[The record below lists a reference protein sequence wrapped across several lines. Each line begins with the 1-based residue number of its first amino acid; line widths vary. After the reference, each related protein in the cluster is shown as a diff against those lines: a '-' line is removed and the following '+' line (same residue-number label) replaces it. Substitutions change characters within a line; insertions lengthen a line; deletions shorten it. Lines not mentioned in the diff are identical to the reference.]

1 MTFELR
7 LREALKEAPREGAAR
22 RRNLATS
29 MLGDSRGLVLF
40 GAGLLGRRTQA
51 TMRDLGLSVVA
62 FADNASSRWGSDLD
76 GTPVLSPE
84 DAIRR
89 FGDAC
94 PFLVTIW
101 RAQGGHSFLA
111 TQQDLVARGTARVAH
126 FGHLAWAHPN
136 AFLPYYSMD
145 RPELVLEAA
154 EQIARALENLA
165 DSRSRE
171 MFARHALWRLDLDF
185 QAVAQADPDDIYF
198 EPTLMPPRPCE
209 VLVDGGAYDGDTIAE
224 AVARWGDRLV
234 EAHGFEPDPT
244 NIDRFRHRFETS
256 PMVGAIHGR
265 ATALSDHAGT
275 LSFAAEG
282 QLSSASASDGAV
294 NVPCGRLD
302 DLLAGVAPTF
312 LKLDIEG
319 AELEALKGAAGILA
333 QHRPRLAICSY
344 HRQAHL
350 WQLPLCLQEL
360 RPKSTLHLRSHGTE
374 GWELVLYA
382 TD

>member
-1 MTFELR
+1 
-7 LREALKEAPREGAAR
+7 
-22 RRNLATS
+22 
-29 MLGDSRGLVLF
+29 
-40 GAGLLGRRTQA
+40 
-51 TMRDLGLSVVA
+51 
-62 FADNASSRWGSDLD
+62 
-76 GTPVLSPE
+76 
-84 DAIRR
+84 
-89 FGDAC
+89 
-94 PFLVTIW
+94 
-101 RAQGGHSFLA
+101 
-111 TQQDLVARGTARVAH
+111 
-126 FGHLAWAHPN
+126 
-136 AFLPYYSMD
+136 
-145 RPELVLEAA
+145 
-154 EQIARALENLA
+154 
-165 DSRSRE
+165 
-171 MFARHALWRLDLDF
+171 
-185 QAVAQADPDDIYF
+185 
-198 EPTLMPPRPCE
+198 
-209 VLVDGGAYDGDTIAE
+209 
-224 AVARWGDRLV
+224 
-234 EAHGFEPDPT
+234 
-244 NIDRFRHRFETS
+244 
-256 PMVGAIHGR
+256 MVGAIHGR